1 MIALYFITIYT
12 ILNAWQD
19 ESSNTLLAHESGNTL
34 LAHESANTLLA
45 HESANTRSTS
55 NKPRADP
62 PGAPFHQLTT
72 EFPEPWRLTP

>member
-45 HESANTRSTS
+45 HESANTRRHRTNHGQTLQERLFTNLPLSS
-55 NKPRADP
+55 QN
-62 PGAPFHQLTT
+62 PGG
-72 EFPEPWRLTP
+72 